1 MSDLSFIVASCI
13 VRGWLRVPVSWP
25 SWKYRKRVR
34 RLLVPLYSRRSPVV
48 GLDSPPLDLPK
59 TSTPLL
65 PWEYVEP
72 WSPCLRSLVETGGV
86 ICIKGRE
93 GQGTAEL
100 ADYIRRVT
108 ADRLERT
115 VFYCGNMPD
124 STNINIGNVPF
135 LPWRKLLNE
144 ILQQWRKIRRR
155 RECRSRVQAER
166 DETTLGMLKELT
178 HPIFHW
184 RLSEIRDLI
193 DNLVLPEDIPR
204 PLAKELNIHQTAHRT
219 VRTGSRPLKSEGG
232 RSSHDASQATS
243 QDGMDAFITSSVA
256 PLQGL
261 GLRVSFASLFSIIF
275 MLFNI

>member
-1 MSDLSFIVASCI
+1 M
-13 VRGWLRVPVSWP
+13 
-25 SWKYRKRVR
+25 
-34 RLLVPLYSRRSPVV
+34 
-48 GLDSPPLDLPK
+48 
-59 TSTPLL
+59 
-65 PWEYVEP
+65 
-72 WSPCLRSLVETGGV
+72 ETGGV